1 LPDKSDTENL
11 EREITWLE
19 GEKLTFLEIV
29 QKVEEQKIQNVE
41 RSTLLSTKMVVFA
54 VVGLLSVVI
63 VNLLFFRN
71 MKD

>member
-1 LPDKSDTENL
+1 MPDKSDTENL